1 MMPSST
7 TARLSTAAGAVRS
20 FLGCTFDRCAWSDV
34 VFSFCQMS
42 DAWLLHCAFRSIAW
56 GGLQGRSALV
66 QPFGRAEQCE
76 FRYNEFSGMALK
88 QFDFSKCTFGDCV
101 FDDCK
106 LAGADFR
113 GVALS
118 STAFSRCDL
127 QKADFREAT
136 GYRIDPS
143 DNQMKGARFSFPDVI
158 ALLNGF
164 GLVIE

>member
-1 MMPSST
+1 MF
-7 TARLSTAAGAVRS
+7 R
-20 FLGCTFDRCAWSDV
+20 
-34 VFSFCQMS
+34 FCQMS

-113 GVALS
+113 SVALS

>member
-1 MMPSST
+1 M
-7 TARLSTAAGAVRS
+7 
-20 FLGCTFDRCAWSDV
+20 
-34 VFSFCQMS
+34 
-42 DAWLLHCAFRSIAW
+42 
-56 GGLQGRSALV
+56 
-66 QPFGRAEQCE
+66 PFGRAEQCE

-113 GVALS
+113 SVALS